1 MGRGLV
7 VLAVFRKLGGLL
19 LVSSSST
26 QQQTSRR
33 LVRNRCSILRE
44 HVRETK
50 HRVNI
55 LNPMALCENHARYC
69 RILRTKHL
77 RRGLLP

>member
-1 MGRGLV
+1 MGRRLV
-7 VLAVFRKLGGLL
+7 VLAVFRKIGSLL

-33 LVRNRCSILRE
+33 LVRNCCSILRE
-44 HVRETK
+44 HVREIK

-55 LNPMALCENHARYC
+55 LNPMAICENHTRNR
-69 RILRTKHL
+69 RIL
-77 RRGLLP
+77 